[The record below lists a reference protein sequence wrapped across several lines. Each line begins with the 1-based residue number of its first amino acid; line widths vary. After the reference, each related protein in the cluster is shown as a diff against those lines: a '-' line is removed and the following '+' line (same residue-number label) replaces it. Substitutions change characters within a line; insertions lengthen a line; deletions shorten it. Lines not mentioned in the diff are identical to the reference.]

1 MIPRRIIR
9 TNRSAHLCEP
19 VVPRCAAALTALMP
33 DYEHVFF
40 DDFAAR
46 DFVEEHRP
54 ALLPLYDAFPRNV
67 QRADLFRLITVAE
80 LGGFYLDMDVHLFRR
95 LDDLC
100 TGPLLFP
107 YEREFSPE
115 MFRRRHRSPHT
126 SDGQLAQ
133 IGNYGF
139 GAEAGHWFI
148 EEVITEI
155 VARSEDSE
163 SRKHPVDVLWST
175 GPDCLNAVWQR
186 NLPRLAGELH
196 ILRGTPSSADLQSCQ
211 WQFCHHQ
218 DWYHFG
224 PWGTHLMTGTWLSR
238 W

>member
-9 TNRSAHLCEP
+9 TNRSAHLCDP
-19 VVPRCAAALTALMP
+19 VVPGCEAALMALMP
-33 DYEHVFF
+33 DYDHVFF

-46 DFVEEHRP
+46 DFVEARRP

-67 QRADLFRLITVAE
+67 QRADLFRLIAVAE

-100 TGPLLFP
+100 AATLLFP
-107 YEREFSPE
+107 FERDFSPD
-115 MFRRRHRSPHT
+115 MFLRRHRDPHN
-126 SDGQLAQ
+126 SDSQLAQ

-139 GAEAGHWFI
+139 GAVAGHWFI
-148 EEVITEI
+148 EEVIAEI
-155 VARSEDSE
+155 LVRSEDPG
-163 SRKHPVDVLWST
+163 SRTPPVDVLWTT
-175 GPDCLNAVWQR
+175 GPDCLNGVWQR
-186 NLPRLAGELH
+186 NLKRLDGELRV
-196 ILRGTPSSADLQSCQ
+196 LRGTPSERDLQTCP
-211 WQFCHHQ
+211 WKFCHHR

-224 PWGTHLMTGTWLSR
+224 PWGTHLMTGTWLAR